1 MYNEYT
7 IFWNRKQKKY
17 IKHKKICRAQTEFY
31 NTSESG

>member
-1 MYNEYT
+1 MYNK
-7 IFWNRKQKKY
+7 IHNLWNRKKKN